1 MISRIVHC
9 YLTRRGVR
17 AACEISLVMPFG
29 VPIPPAPGSSK
40 ALLAAFAERGIT
52 FVPNRLV
59 RALDPGRKVIILND
73 ESQMP
78 YDLFLGIPKHR

>member
-1 MISRIVHC
+1 M
-9 YLTRRGVR
+9 
-17 AACEISLVMPFG
+17 
-29 VPIPPAPGSSK
+29 
-40 ALLAAFAERGIT
+40 LAAFAERGIT